1 MPQPTNPQQPPD
13 DPRNSV
19 TMEASPQVVDT
30 QHEPEPELTDHELR
44 LADHDPELAGHIFAV
59 DDLGE
64 EPLDLMRCNSNIA
77 DQKLRELNAVEG
89 LRARIDGGER
99 MQSTSICRG
108 DGYLYNIRC
117 KSSGLPEWT
126 AQKTFSQFVAIQRN
140 LTAQGCHL
148 PEVHV
153 HKRSAFLPRHHPS
166 LVSARLAEGGL
177 RCNLDAFVEAPNPHS
192 TKVHQWLNADAQ
204 ASAREDRLTQHADMI
219 GRRLSMHHGWGD
231 SLGSEALQRHRVK
244 MRWRQVWLVHAQTV
258 GEPSSAEGLRRM
270 VLAAIAAIN
279 DKYRAGVVRARLL
292 CNSRDPAEDDFGQ
305 TARDLDEVKD
315 ELGYIKEERSIF
327 LAALRELDACGDSS
341 WRIHLQ
347 CWLR

>member
-1 MPQPTNPQQPPD
+1 M
-13 DPRNSV
+13 
-19 TMEASPQVVDT
+19 
-30 QHEPEPELTDHELR
+30 
-44 LADHDPELAGHIFAV
+44 
-59 DDLGE
+59 
-64 EPLDLMRCNSNIA
+64 
-77 DQKLRELNAVEG
+77 
-89 LRARIDGGER
+89 
-99 MQSTSICRG
+99 
-108 DGYLYNIRC
+108 
-117 KSSGLPEWT
+117 
-126 AQKTFSQFVAIQRN
+126 
-140 LTAQGCHL
+140 
-148 PEVHV
+148 HV

-204 ASAREDRLTQHADMI
+204 ISARADRLTQHADMI

-305 TARDLDEVKD
+305 TARFLDEVKV

-341 WRIHLQ
+341 RLSVWMESRGSVWSWLLASGYTPCAPPCLAASSVQNDTQNATESPNEAGACCLVPVGRIGCDWQ
-347 CWLR
+347 CDPESALNPSEKREPKNEEDECVICRDAQKTHVLVPCGHMCVCGACASVVDSCPICRKPIERSLMVYK